1 MKDTPFFD
9 TLLQEERRG
18 FTLEIVGEIVEIIY
32 KNEMNSYTI
41 AVLQNEQ
48 EEITIVGYLPFVN
61 QGDYL
66 KVVGKKVEHPDYGEQ
81 IKIETFE
88 KVMPEGLDALE
99 KYLANGTIKGI
110 GPATARKIIQEFGE
124 ETIYI
129 LKVEPQK
136 LSKIKGISKDKA
148 LEISK
153 SFIENWELWQL
164 VGYLDKFGLGAQS
177 AQTVYE
183 KLGEHAIEEIE
194 KNPYILLE
202 VANKVD
208 FMQIDQMA
216 LKAGIDKRN
225 IDRIK
230 SGIRYA
236 LLRASYNGN
245 CAVLEGNLYFFTKD
259 LLQIEEEYVEDGMID
274 LKAKEEIVIET
285 REDDGDIQKW
295 VYLSSYYKAEK
306 QIAENI
312 LKLKKAE
319 NMKYRKT
326 WKKALKEYEKN
337 SEMELSEKQ
346 REAVEAINE
355 QNVCI
360 ITGGP
365 GTGKTT
371 IIKTVIDLYLADGK
385 KPVLCAP
392 TGRAAKRMTE
402 TTGYEAKTLH
412 RLLELGSIETETST
426 PNMEQDVA
434 PIDADLIIV
443 DEMSMVDV
451 FLMNYLLKAVYPGTK
466 LILVG
471 DIDQLQSVGPG
482 SVLKDLIESGQI
494 ETVVLNKV
502 FRQAAQSRIIMN
514 SHEVNEGKTF
524 VGKTYDKD
532 SLEDFFYLAEGSKEK
547 ILDNVLSLS
556 KERLKKYGDYDFF
569 KNIQVITPTKKGE
582 LGTKELNKSLQEHL
596 NPKENGKKEKTIGAA
611 IFRQGDKVMQ
621 VKNNYDIYWE
631 KRNQFGDVENG
642 KGIFNGEFGILTSID
657 EQAKMIKI
665 RFDDDKVAW
674 YPFNELDQIEHSY
687 AITVHKSQRK

>member
-1 MKDTPFFD
+1 
-9 TLLQEERRG
+9 
-18 FTLEIVGEIVEIIY
+18 
-32 KNEMNSYTI
+32 
-41 AVLQNEQ
+41 
-48 EEITIVGYLPFVN
+48 
-61 QGDYL
+61 
-66 KVVGKKVEHPDYGEQ
+66 
-81 IKIETFE
+81 
-88 KVMPEGLDALE
+88 
-99 KYLANGTIKGI
+99 
-110 GPATARKIIQEFGE
+110 
-124 ETIYI
+124 
-129 LKVEPQK
+129 
-136 LSKIKGISKDKA
+136 
-148 LEISK
+148 
-153 SFIENWELWQL
+153 
-164 VGYLDKFGLGAQS
+164 
-177 AQTVYE
+177 
-183 KLGEHAIEEIE
+183 
-194 KNPYILLE
+194 
-202 VANKVD
+202 
-208 FMQIDQMA
+208 
-216 LKAGIDKRN
+216 
-225 IDRIK
+225 
-230 SGIRYA
+230 
-236 LLRASYNGN
+236 
-245 CAVLEGNLYFFTKD
+245 
-259 LLQIEEEYVEDGMID
+259 
-274 LKAKEEIVIET
+274 
-285 REDDGDIQKW
+285 
-295 VYLSSYYKAEK
+295 
-306 QIAENI
+306 
-312 LKLKKAE
+312 
-319 NMKYRKT
+319 MKYRKT

-674 YPFNELDQIEHSY
+674 YPFNEMDQIEHSY